1 MVSREEV
8 WEVLEE
14 YDVEDLSIATLGSH
28 TALHI
33 LRGAKEEGFRSVVV
47 CEEGRT
53 APYERLGVA
62 DEIIVVESFEEV
74 VDEEVQERL
83 RELNAI
89 VVPHGS
95 FVAYVGVDRIEE
107 ELYVPIF
114 GNRWLLR
121 WESERELERELLERA
136 GVKVPRVFESPE
148 EIDRPVIV
156 KFPGA
161 RGGRGYFICSS
172 PEEFEEKV
180 EKMIER
186 GYLDEEDVERAHIEE
201 YVVGTNFCVHYFRS
215 VVEDTVE
222 VLGMD
227 RRYETN
233 IDGLVRMPARDQLEV
248 DLEPSF
254 VISGNVPVVV
264 RESLL
269 VRLYEMGDRVVEASE
284 EVREPGLIG
293 PFCLQTLCTEDLEFY
308 VFELSARIDGGTNV
322 TFLPYAFLKFGEVF
336 TMGRRIA
343 REVREARERGMLREV
358 VT

>member
-1 MVSREEV
+1 MLSREEIL
-8 WEVLEE
+8 EVLSE
-14 YDVEDLSIATLGSH
+14 YDLKDLSIATLGSH

-33 LRGAKEEGFRSVVV
+33 LKGAKEEGLRSVVV

-53 APYERLGVA
+53 TPYERLGVA
-62 DEIIVVESFEEV
+62 DEIIVVESFQDML
-74 VDEEVQERL
+74 DEEVQERL

-95 FVAYVGVDRIEE
+95 FVAYVGLDGIENE
-107 ELYVPIF
+107 FCVPIF
-114 GNRWLLR
+114 GNRRLLR
-121 WESERELERELLERA
+121 WESERYLERKLLERA
-136 GVKVPRVFESPE
+136 GVKVPKVFDSPE
-148 EIDRPVIV
+148 DIDRPVIV

-161 RGGRGYFICSS
+161 RGGRGYFICSDS
-172 PEEFEEKV
+172 EEFEEKA
-180 EKMIER
+180 ERLIED
-186 GYLDEEDVERAHIEE
+186 GVIDEEDLEQAHIEE

-233 IDGLVRMPARDQLEV
+233 IDGLVRMPASDQLESG
-248 DLEPSF
+248 LEPSY
-254 VISGNVPVVV
+254 VISGNIPVVV

-269 VRLYEMGDRVVEASE
+269 VQLYEMGDRVVRASE
-284 EVREPGLIG
+284 DIEEPGFIG
-293 PFCLQTLCTEDLEFY
+293 PFCLQTLCTENLEFY

-322 TFLPYAFLKFGEVF
+322 TFLPYAYLKFGEIV

-343 REVREARERGMLREV
+343 KEVREARDKGLLEDV